1 MATKMTPKKNVVGK
15 IKHYFDKI
23 AVAAM
28 VLEKPLKVGDTV
40 KITGHGK
47 ELLQKIES
55 LQIEHEPVISAKK
68 GQDVAFKV
76 TQPVKENDLVEL
88 A

>member
-1 MATKMTPKKNVVGK
+1 MTPKKNVIGK
-15 IKHYFDKI
+15 VKHYFDQI
-23 AVAAM
+23 MVAAI
-28 VLEKPLKVGDTV
+28 VLGKTLKVGDTV

-55 LQIEHEPVISAKK
+55 MQIEHEQVTTAKK

-76 TQPVKENDLVEL
+76 TQPVKEGDVVEL
-88 A
+88 V